1 MMMMRMWWWMW
12 ISKPKDD
19 KNFDARAYNFIR
31 PRQLTNSSLAGFP
44 RGASY
49 KCRFSVSSHMADILQ
64 LPAIFY
70 GRTPPTTTHY
80 FPSSSSSS
88 SDLTASTRAA
98 TIGR

>member
-1 MMMMRMWWWMW
+1 MFSLYFS
-12 ISKPKDD
+12 SKPKDD

-31 PRQLTNSSLAGFP
+31 PRQLTNSSQAGFP

-70 GRTPPTTTHY
+70 GRKPPTTTHY

-88 SDLTASTRAA
+88 SSSYLTASSRAA